1 MSSRFWITVLG
12 PDAKALGRAYLACE
26 SAREASILA
35 FNTAS
40 PLFRAGLRSAL
51 KDAPPRC
58 GTKTSAASTCLQPC
72 SAARRTGWC

>member
-40 PLFRAGLRSAL
+40 PFGHQLWSSDGLMGVFDTALSANE
-51 KDAPPRC
+51 PTTPVE
-58 GTKTSAASTCLQPC
+58 
-72 SAARRTGWC
+72 